1 MKKRSILTVLLL
13 ALLISVLAG
22 TGTPAALAQIPAEPM
37 GAKAV
42 WLAHYDTFEAG
53 DLDKAMDYIA
63 DNIVSVVLPPPPGT
77 EPASV
82 GKEAYHETSAYLLS
96 DHPAYEWISIQ
107 EDGNTLMFRA
117 RFNADTFR
125 GLGVGPINFTGTAVV
140 QEGKIVA
147 ETWIMDPYDEARFFA
162 AAGRAGNIAVVD
174 RFYREIWSA
183 GNMETLDEIIGE
195 DFIDHYSGENG
206 REAFR
211 SRVLLFREA
220 FPDLTVTYEN
230 MLADGDL
237 VVAQVTFT
245 GTYAGG
251 AFAEV
256 FGVPDSAIGKTITL
270 TGVDYARIVDGQMV
284 EGWGSHDDLGWFGQ
298 FGLELQVVE

>member
-1 MKKRSILTVLLL
+1 MKKRSIITVLLM
-13 ALLISVLAG
+13 ALLVSVLAG
-22 TGTPAALAQIPAEPM
+22 TGTPAALAQDIDQPM

-42 WLAHYDTFEAG
+42 WLAHHAAMEAG
-53 DLDKAMDYIA
+53 ELEKMLGYEA
-63 DNIVSVVLPPPPGT
+63 DNFISVVLPPPPGSD
-77 EPASV
+77 PVSV
-82 GKEAYHETSAYLLS
+82 GREASIATSTYLIS
-96 DHPAYEWISIQ
+96 QHIDYEWLDLHEQ
-107 EDGNTLMFRA
+107 GNTVTFRA
-117 RFNADTFR
+117 RVHTDMFQE
-125 GLGVGPINFTGTAVV
+125 LGVGPINFTGTAVV
-140 QEGKIVA
+140 QDGKIVT
-147 ETWIMDPYDEARFFA
+147 ETWIMDPYDNARIGA

-174 RFYREIWSA
+174 RFYDEIWSA
-183 GNMETLDEIIGE
+183 GNVETLDEIISE

-211 SRVLLFREA
+211 SLVLLFREA
-220 FPDLTVTYEN
+220 FPDLIVTHEN
-230 MLADGDL
+230 VLADGDL